1 MSDDPKDDGDE
12 EGAGDEESR
21 DEAAREPP
29 ERRPDGAAASASN
42 DETDDDGSDDES
54 NDDAEKP
61 ANRAVSESAAPEPT
75 PLDEVAE
82 IVRRARVAQRSFAA
96 LDLAERASLLGRIK
110 RAILERGEAIA
121 RAIIDETG
129 KPEAEAWLHEIVP
142 TADLGDYWSSEGP
155 NHLSPVMPLLD
166 GLSYPGKRAVI
177 ERAPRGVI
185 ALVTPWNFPV
195 AIPLRTIFPALLAG
209 NAVVLKPSEYT
220 SRSAALVV
228 EAIRTVVGDDLVGLV
243 IGAGD
248 RGDALIRAG
257 VDAVVFTGSVATG
270 RKVAHAAADVLV
282 PVSLELGGNDAAV
295 VLDDADIERTARGL
309 VWGAIANTGQ
319 NCAAIERVYAV
330 KGVYGPLKKRVAER
344 MKELVAGRDY
354 GPLTTDAQ
362 LAIVEAHV
370 KDAKERGAE
379 VVVGGERLDRP
390 GRWFAPTLLAK
401 VDSESIVLRD
411 ETFGPVLPIVEVADA
426 VAAIEAANGSRYGL
440 TASVWSKDSRR
451 AERLAR
457 DLRAGVITIN
467 DHGFSGAVPALPWTG
482 RGESGYG
489 VTSSQFALDFFTAP
503 RATIVDTKTKKPEL
517 WWHPYTPAAV
527 QIGKS
532 MAALRGGGGIGARAK
547 AIVSLPGAFL
557 RRWKG

>member
-1 MSDDPKDDGDE
+1 
-12 EGAGDEESR
+12 
-21 DEAAREPP
+21 
-29 ERRPDGAAASASN
+29 
-42 DETDDDGSDDES
+42 
-54 NDDAEKP
+54 
-61 ANRAVSESAAPEPT
+61 
-75 PLDEVAE
+75 
-82 IVRRARVAQRSFAA
+82 
-96 LDLAERASLLGRIK
+96 
-110 RAILERGEAIA
+110 
-121 RAIIDETG
+121 
-129 KPEAEAWLHEIVP
+129 
-142 TADLGDYWSSEGP
+142 
-155 NHLSPVMPLLD
+155 
-166 GLSYPGKRAVI
+166 
-177 ERAPRGVI
+177 
-185 ALVTPWNFPV
+185 
-195 AIPLRTIFPALLAG
+195 
-209 NAVVLKPSEYT
+209 VLKPSEYT

-228 EAIRTVVGDDLVGLV
+228 DAIRSVVGDDLLGLV

-295 VLDDADIERTARGL
+295 VLEDADIERTARGL

-330 KGVYGPLKKRVAER
+330 KGVYEPLKKRVAER

-370 KDAKERGAE
+370 DDAKERGAE
-379 VVVGGERLDRP
+379 VVLGGKRLDRP

-467 DHGFSGAVPALPWTG
+467 DHAFSGAVPALPWSG

-547 AIVSLPGAFL
+547 AIVTLPGAML
-557 RRWKG
+557 RRWKT